1 MDNNLGTKK
10 DESGQDIYVCKYCDF
25 STCHFGHWKRHLKT
39 RKHMDNKWITMDNK
53 KDQNEPEEYT
63 CEKCDFFTCECGKSY
78 KYKSGLCKHKKKC
91 TYVPEKENILDESH
105 NDTIIVK
112 TKMTK
117 EEMLLNIIEKQ
128 QKQID
133 QLLAPVTGLC
143 EAATA
148 GKFGNTTNNNIGTQ
162 NNIMVYL
169 NENCSNAMS
178 IQDFVGKLSMTIKDL
193 QSLKNDKPLA
203 IADIV
208 KRNLEP
214 LSLNERPLHST
225 ESDWY
230 IKDKKEGWQEDD
242 GEKIVKNV
250 EHGIIKNWPKVYEAE
265 HPNWLSTEKGQNEYV
280 ELTNATTSKMAIK
293 AKRKLKMN
301 LQKNCNISED

>member
-1 MDNNLGTKK
+1 MDNNLGAKTSQN
-10 DESGQDIYVCKYCDF
+10 EPTIYTCKHCHYT
-25 STCHFGHWKRHLKT
+25 TCKIGNWKRHLKT
-39 RKHMDNKWITMDNK
+39 RKHMDNKWITMDNN
-53 KDQNEPEEYT
+53 KDGKTPDT
-63 CEKCDFFTCECGKSY
+63 MFTCECGKTY

-91 TYVPEKENILDESH
+91 TYNPEKENITGETH
-105 NDTIIVK
+105 NETIIVK
-112 TKMTK
+112 TKMSK

-133 QLLAPVTGLC
+133 RLLAPVTGVC
-143 EAATA
+143 EAAAA

-193 QSLKNDKPLA
+193 QSLKDDKPLA

-208 KRNLEP
+208 KKNLEP
-214 LSLNERPLHST
+214 LSLTERPLHST

-230 IKDKKEGWQEDD
+230 VKDKKEGWQEDD

-265 HPNWLSTEKGQNEYV
+265 NPNWISTEKGQNEYV
-280 ELTNATTSKMAIK
+280 ELTNATTSKLEVK
-293 AKRKLKMN
+293 AKRKLKMK
-301 LQKNCNISED
+301 LQKDCNISED